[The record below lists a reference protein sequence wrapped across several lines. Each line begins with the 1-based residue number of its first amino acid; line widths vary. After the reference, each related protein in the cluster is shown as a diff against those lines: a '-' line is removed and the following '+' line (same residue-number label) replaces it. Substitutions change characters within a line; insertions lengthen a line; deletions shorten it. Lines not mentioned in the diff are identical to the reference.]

1 MDHYGSIWLFCFDV
15 ATGIWYPQLPM
26 GQSSLWAWPRHPRDM
41 PRASTWHARGSCEKN
56 QLGSG
61 VRWNCGF
68 PNVMISSALY
78 VFHARGK
85 LISHDLFMAPLPLG
99 TSVPR
104 PKFHQVPGTS
114 LGDTRYGT
122 LVQRYWYLH
131 VRCQRCLGIY
141 ILYIYSTL
149 WLFKIAMEEMAH
161 RNRWFSQRARNL
173 HLFWGF
179 SMAMLN
185 KQMVADIAHCFAH
198 CG

>member
-1 MDHYGSIWLFCFDV
+1 
-15 ATGIWYPQLPM
+15 
-26 GQSSLWAWPRHPRDM
+26 M
-41 PRASTWHARGSCEKN
+41 PRASTLHARGSCEKN

-78 VFHARGK
+78 VFHAHGK

-131 VRCQRCLGIY
+131 VRCQRCLGTVKKINHAGSL
-141 ILYIYSTL
+141 IFDHKFPRSWRTQLHARKNRTPFQMEAPFFFL
-149 WLFKIAMEEMAH
+149 PPAEFWLTSK
-161 RNRWFSQRARNL
+161 
-173 HLFWGF
+173 
-179 SMAMLN
+179 
-185 KQMVADIAHCFAH
+185 
-198 CG
+198 

>member
-41 PRASTWHARGSCEKN
+41 PRASTLHARGSCEKN

-78 VFHARGK
+78 VFHAHGK

-141 ILYIYSTL
+141 IYIYIYIVQYLHFRILKFPFT
-149 WLFKIAMEEMAH
+149 KH
-161 RNRWFSQRARNL
+161 RL
-173 HLFWGF
+173 
-179 SMAMLN
+179 
-185 KQMVADIAHCFAH
+185 DINIH
-198 CG
+198 

>member
-1 MDHYGSIWLFCFDV
+1 MDLYGYFVSMLPQGSDIHSSPWDSPRFERGR
-15 ATGIWYPQLPM
+15 GIPEIC
-26 GQSSLWAWPRHPRDM
+26 
-41 PRASTWHARGSCEKN
+41 HALQHCMRVEAAKKN

-78 VFHARGK
+78 VFHAHGK

-161 RNRWFSQRARNL
+161 RNR
-173 HLFWGF
+173 
-179 SMAMLN
+179 
-185 KQMVADIAHCFAH
+185 
-198 CG
+198 